1 MIHPAHVE
9 TPNHRP
15 VPSRRV
21 EWTSD
26 AWMARIHSSARGASR
41 KGESHRI
48 ASHRIASHRIA
59 PTLGRHSRPRPRL
72 ESDDVEEE
80 RRNSDLAF
88 IHSFMWTPEEDD
100 RLRALIER
108 HGARRWKDLAEKLG
122 NKTAKQCRRRY
133 TGHLTTALKE
143 HEWTA
148 AEDDALLRAHEALG
162 NKWTAIAK
170 TVGGRTDNGAKN
182 RFKALM
188 QKMNAS
194 KRGKKRGTSTT
205 SPSAGAGTPT
215 RGRRRGGTRT
225 RESVE
230 EGAQDEEDD
239 GDGRRGKRRVASAT
253 RGRRGG
259 AAKRAKPAPA
269 SPPSPSKTRAS
280 LDELAARQNGANGIS
295 PTLFVSSPTNSVSAF
310 DRTAAWRPALTVN
323 ASSREHSAAGAS
335 GGAPTSPGAFARCY
349 SVGKTLSLS
358 CAELELLKEVQEMII
373 PHGMSQSHG
382 GARSN
387 ASAFVRFPNGA
398 GEPSQGTADAQHVM
412 NWLLSATPG
421 AADASQGG
429 SKKTGARGA
438 SSRDDGGSIKVS
450 LVPNEDGS
458 DAVERGATL
467 KHFLSRKAESLTP
480 KFGANGSGRLTS
492 VPSFTQSELNLLL
505 NALGSTPSAANT
517 PRARAADAS
526 TTNPFKDS
534 TRTETPRRASTRRTR
549 ASPA

>member
-1 MIHPAHVE
+1 M
-9 TPNHRP
+9 N
-15 VPSRRV
+15 
-21 EWTSD
+21 
-26 AWMARIHSSARGASR
+26 RIA
-41 KGESHRI
+41 SHRI
-48 ASHRIASHRIA
+48 ASHRIAPHRIA

-108 HGARRWKDLAEKLG
+108 HGARRWKDLAQKLG

-239 GDGRRGKRRVASAT
+239 GDGRRG
-253 RGRRGG
+253 
-259 AAKRAKPAPA
+259 
-269 SPPSPSKTRAS
+269 
-280 LDELAARQNGANGIS
+280 
-295 PTLFVSSPTNSVSAF
+295 
-310 DRTAAWRPALTVN
+310 RTH
-323 ASSREHSAAGAS
+323 E
-335 GGAPTSPGAFARCY
+335 
-349 SVGKTLSLS
+349 
-358 CAELELLKEVQEMII
+358 
-373 PHGMSQSHG
+373 
-382 GARSN
+382 
-387 ASAFVRFPNGA
+387 
-398 GEPSQGTADAQHVM
+398 
-412 NWLLSATPG
+412 
-421 AADASQGG
+421 
-429 SKKTGARGA
+429 
-438 SSRDDGGSIKVS
+438 
-450 LVPNEDGS
+450 
-458 DAVERGATL
+458 
-467 KHFLSRKAESLTP
+467 
-480 KFGANGSGRLTS
+480 
-492 VPSFTQSELNLLL
+492 
-505 NALGSTPSAANT
+505 
-517 PRARAADAS
+517 
-526 TTNPFKDS
+526 
-534 TRTETPRRASTRRTR
+534 
-549 ASPA
+549 

>member
-1 MIHPAHVE
+1 M
-9 TPNHRP
+9 
-15 VPSRRV
+15 
-21 EWTSD
+21 
-26 AWMARIHSSARGASR
+26 
-41 KGESHRI
+41 
-48 ASHRIASHRIA
+48 
-59 PTLGRHSRPRPRL
+59 
-72 ESDDVEEE
+72 
-80 RRNSDLAF
+80 
-88 IHSFMWTPEEDD
+88 
-100 RLRALIER
+100 
-108 HGARRWKDLAEKLG
+108 
-122 NKTAKQCRRRY
+122 
-133 TGHLTTALKE
+133 GHLTTALKE

-335 GGAPTSPGAFARCY
+335 GYGVAYEDGHSESGVSGDR
-349 SVGKTLSLS
+349 
-358 CAELELLKEVQEMII
+358 
-373 PHGMSQSHG
+373 
-382 GARSN
+382 
-387 ASAFVRFPNGA
+387 VR
-398 GEPSQGTADAQHVM
+398 TAKKAAKKA
-412 NWLLSATPG
+412 ATPARVKKELPAVG
-421 AADASQGG
+421 DRVALALDDEDGVVTKVAGG
-429 SKKTGARGA
+429 WISVKL
-438 SSRDDGGSIKVS
+438 DDGT
-450 LVPNEDGS
+450 
-458 DAVERGATL
+458 VE
-467 KHFLSRKAESLTP
+467 
-480 KFGANGSGRLTS
+480 KFRST
-492 VPSFTQSELNLLL
+492 EL
-505 NALGSTPSAANT
+505 
-517 PRARAADAS
+517 RY
-526 TTNPFKDS
+526 
-534 TRTETPRRASTRRTR
+534 
-549 ASPA
+549 

>member
-1 MIHPAHVE
+1 M
-9 TPNHRP
+9 N
-15 VPSRRV
+15 
-21 EWTSD
+21 
-26 AWMARIHSSARGASR
+26 RIA
-41 KGESHRI
+41 SHRI

-59 PTLGRHSRPRPRL
+59 SHPAPTWSSFASSTSTRIRRRGGG
-72 ESDDVEEE
+72 EEE
-80 RRNSDLAF
+80 FRLG

-194 KRGKKRGTSTT
+194 KRGKKGGRRRRRR
-205 SPSAGAGTPT
+205 ARA
-215 RGRRRGGTRT
+215 RGRRRAGGGEEGRG
-225 RESVE
+225 RGNQVE

-259 AAKRAKPAPA
+259 AAKRGEAGAAPPA
-269 SPPSPSKTRAS
+269 SPFKTPRS

-387 ASAFVRFPNGA
+387 ASAFARFR
-398 GEPSQGTADAQHVM
+398 
-412 NWLLSATPG
+412 
-421 AADASQGG
+421 
-429 SKKTGARGA
+429 TGARTA
-438 SSRDDGGSIKVS
+438 RREPPTRS
-450 LVPNEDGS
+450 
-458 DAVERGATL
+458 
-467 KHFLSRKAESLTP
+467 
-480 KFGANGSGRLTS
+480 TS
-492 VPSFTQSELNLLL
+492 
-505 NALGSTPSAANT
+505 
-517 PRARAADAS
+517 
-526 TTNPFKDS
+526 
-534 TRTETPRRASTRRTR
+534 
-549 ASPA
+549 